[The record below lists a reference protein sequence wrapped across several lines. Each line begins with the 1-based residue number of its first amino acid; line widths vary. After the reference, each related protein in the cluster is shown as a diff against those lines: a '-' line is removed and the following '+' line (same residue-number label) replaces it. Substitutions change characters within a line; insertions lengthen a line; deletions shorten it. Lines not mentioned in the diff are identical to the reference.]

1 MARKLTKEELTNHKI
16 NALKKL
22 DAYLTKLID
31 SPDKKVNAKS
41 DKLSYW
47 LEDWATFLDFESRF
61 TPSSLKR
68 YKRGEIIKVHL
79 GYNIGSEEGGIHY
92 AVIVEKDN
100 SIHNPVIT
108 VVPLT
113 SIKHDKDLARLR
125 KGEVL
130 LGNELFSKFSTKFNE
145 TFYSTKEEYQR
156 LHDKMQQLKDNEYA
170 LYIQAYEI
178 KKKQKMINNQ
188 LDLLE
193 KMRFEISKMKNG
205 SIALTNQITTISK
218 IRIYDPKTTKDMFS
232 GITLSDEGLTKIDE
246 EIIRRY
252 TK

>member
-1 MARKLTKEELTNHKI
+1 MARKLTKEELTIHK
-16 NALKKL
+16 NNVLKKL

-47 LEDWATFLDFESRF
+47 LEDWTTFLDFESRF
-61 TPSSLKR
+61 SSSSLKR

-79 GYNIGSEEGGIHY
+79 GYNIGSEEGGLHY

-108 VVPLT
+108 IVPLT
-113 SIKHDKDLARLR
+113 SIKHDKDLVHLK

-130 LGNELFSKFSTKFNE
+130 LGNELFLKFSTKFKEKFN
-145 TFYSTKEEYQR
+145 SAKEEQQR
-156 LHDKMQQLKDNEYA
+156 LYDKIQQSKNNEHA
-170 LYIQAYEI
+170 LYSQVCEI
-178 KKKQKMINNQ
+178 EKKQKIINSE

-232 GITLSDEGLTKIDE
+232 GIILSDEGLTKIDA

>member
-1 MARKLTKEELTNHKI
+1 MYAERI
-16 NALKKL
+16 A
-22 DAYLTKLID
+22 
-31 SPDKKVNAKS
+31 
-41 DKLSYW
+41 
-47 LEDWATFLDFESRF
+47 ESNFDR
-61 TPSSLKR
+61 
-68 YKRGEIIKVHL
+68 
-79 GYNIGSEEGGIHY
+79 
-92 AVIVEKDN
+92 
-100 SIHNPVIT
+100 
-108 VVPLT
+108 
-113 SIKHDKDLARLR
+113 IKHYVVAFSALWQTR
-125 KGEVL
+125 
-130 LGNELFSKFSTKFNE
+130 FSKFSTKFNE
-145 TFYSTKEEYQR
+145 IFYSTKEEYQR

-170 LYIQAYEI
+170 LYNQAYEI

-188 LDLLE
+188 LGLLE